1 MNVSK
6 FQLSTFRQTVLR
18 AFRAMREEGGGRR
31 LAAAAY
37 DISFSEVEWSGSY
50 LVGKLLFF
58 DQKFPGMPCLGLLAL
73 LLMPIFSSSVPLAP
87 TASEDSVVML
97 MYYPPVVLQWASI
110 TLYQAALLEVHAP
123 STGTW

>member
-1 MNVSK
+1 M
-6 FQLSTFRQTVLR
+6 
-18 AFRAMREEGGGRR
+18 
-31 LAAAAY
+31 
-37 DISFSEVEWSGSY
+37 
-50 LVGKLLFF
+50 GKLLYF
-58 DQKFPGMPCLGLLAL
+58 DRQIPGMPCLGLLAL

-97 MYYPPVVLQWASI
+97 MYYPPVVLQLASV